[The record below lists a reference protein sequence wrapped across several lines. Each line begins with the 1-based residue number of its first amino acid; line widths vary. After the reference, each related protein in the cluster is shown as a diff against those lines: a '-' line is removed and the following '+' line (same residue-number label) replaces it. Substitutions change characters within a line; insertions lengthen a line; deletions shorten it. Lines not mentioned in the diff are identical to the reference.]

1 MDFLF
6 PFLQVA
12 LDNATSTLT
21 QTAAIPL
28 AQQVASTA
36 NQVDANST
44 GLVATAI
51 TVAGGILGKHLWD
64 SKKRNETIA
73 VASDIDK
80 IQMSELADN
89 YNDFAQQA
97 AIMEDLM
104 RLILE
109 NPESKLV
116 DILNMTIDNV
126 TKETMGMRLVT
137 FYQNIQKYNQEYY
150 KNTAI
155 KPNALLNTS
164 NNPLKNVRNLVRDMS
179 TPTSS

>member
-1 MDFLF
+1 MDSLI
-6 PFLQVA
+6 PFLQVV
-12 LDNATSTLT
+12 LDNATTTLAP
-21 QTAAIPL
+21 QL
-28 AQQVASTA
+28 AQTVAATT
-36 NQVDANST
+36 NQLDATSN
-44 GLVATAI
+44 GLIATAI
-51 TVAGGILGKHLWD
+51 TVAGGVLGKHLYD
-64 SKKRNETIA
+64 NKKRNETIA

-97 AIMEDLM
+97 AIMEDMM
-104 RLILE
+104 RLIIQ
-109 NPESKLV
+109 NPDTKIS
-116 DILNMTIDNV
+116 DILNLVVDDV

-155 KPNALLNTS
+155 KPNSMLNTT

-179 TPTSS
+179 TPTPS